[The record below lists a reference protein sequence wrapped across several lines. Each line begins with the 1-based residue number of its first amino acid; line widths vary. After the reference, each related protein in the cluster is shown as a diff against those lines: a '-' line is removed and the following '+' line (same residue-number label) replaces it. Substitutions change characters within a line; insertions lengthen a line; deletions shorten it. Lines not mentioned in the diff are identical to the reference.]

1 MHGRKRVL
9 ALILAWVVLAI
20 NGVQAQAASVQL
32 PGSRP
37 FNLYLPSNYDASVS
51 MPLVIALHGFNQS
64 GSEFENYLKLE
75 PLAQSRDFLYVALDG
90 TADSHGVRFWNA
102 TPECC
107 DFQTPK
113 VNDDAYIMSVIDQIS
128 QSYNVDQN
136 RIYVIGHSNGGFMVN
151 ELACAHS
158 DRIAAVVDIAGGNFG
173 KLSLCKPTAPISVL
187 ELWGT
192 KDVTYKQNHIMGKYI
207 AGALTSIQFWA
218 DQEKCSAPELTRA
231 ALDLDRKVIGRETDL
246 ISYPGCSG
254 NSSVQFWRM
263 NGVGHVP
270 ALSTS
275 FSADLIDFLFAHPK
289 SAQ

>member
-1 MHGRKRVL
+1 
-9 ALILAWVVLAI
+9 
-20 NGVQAQAASVQL
+20 
-32 PGSRP
+32 
-37 FNLYLPSNYDASVS
+37 
-51 MPLVIALHGFNQS
+51 
-64 GSEFENYLKLE
+64 
-75 PLAQSRDFLYVALDG
+75 
-90 TADSHGVRFWNA
+90 VRFWNA

-128 QSYNVDQN
+128 ESYNVDRN
-136 RIYVIGHSNGGFMVN
+136 RIYVIGHSNGGFMAN

-173 KLSLCKPTAPISVL
+173 KLSLCKPTAPISIL

-207 AGALTSIQFWA
+207 AGALTSIEFWA
-218 DQEKCSAPELTRA
+218 KQEKCSTPTFKRA
-231 ALDLDRKVIGRETDL
+231 ELDLDRKVIGRETDL
-246 ISYPGCSG
+246 ISYSDCSG
-254 NSSVQFWRM
+254 TSSVQLWRM
-263 NGVGHVP
+263 NGVNHVP